1 MAPKPSGS
9 GVAMKGKDAEAS
21 GSPQL
26 PNSDGDGDDD
36 NRKGPSEKAQVASEM
51 AADIAALRAIVLAAA
66 KHFNVNISPEDQGSA
81 KTSVNFDAVKPKEG
95 CYDEEITVKHQI
107 AQVPTE
113 GLFKSE
119 AWKFLEL
126 DPPTTR
132 DLKTATPTLR
142 PRGLVSSTTC
152 VPIFAWVINGPPSDL
167 PNFEQYGY
175 TADGYIS
182 DTVSKYHSD
191 LDGTVLESVVI
202 TDLLPEAKSEQS

>member
-1 MAPKPSGS
+1 
-9 GVAMKGKDAEAS
+9 MKDKDPEVS

-26 PNSDGDGDDD
+26 PNGDGD

-66 KHFNVNISPEDQGSA
+66 KHFNVNISPEDEGSA

-95 CYDEEITVKHQI
+95 CYDEEITVKRQI

-113 GLFKSE
+113 EMFKSE

-132 DLKTATPTLR
+132 DLKTVTS
-142 PRGLVSSTTC
+142 GLASMGLASSTTC
-152 VPIFAWVINGPPSDL
+152 TCVPIVAWVFNGRFSPD
-167 PNFEQYGY
+167 FGQYGY

-182 DTVSKYHSD
+182 DTVCYIG
-191 LDGTVLESVVI
+191 LTDGTFLESVVI